1 MEICV
6 QWTNKE
12 IEKAVKF
19 FNTKY
24 ENDYLKMEQIQFV
37 ILGKLLEDNVTV

>member
-1 MEICV
+1 MEICID
-6 QWTNKE
+6 WTNVE

-24 ENDYLKMEQIQFV
+24 ENDYLKME
-37 ILGKLLEDNVTV
+37 